1 MAQPPSRPPGLHCLL
16 YLSAEQICPPLSDR
30 PGGFAI
36 QFRVS
41 KRPWFVQLLDGWG
54 GGISFRTPWVREQ
67 RVSVPCRPTV
77 KVSPE
82 ELGSRLLMAALLE
95 CRDAGQLRLRLA
107 DNRDWQPGIIDPE
120 PSRVWVAPLASASVP
135 GLCGR
140 ILETLEHHGEQD
152 TKRLLR
158 DMMGD
163 FHEDW
168 VIYQVE
174 AELAALGYM
183 RPQATPWWRPA
194 PEVQRF
200 VGDCEQIRTLEQ
212 ERARAV
218 DRWRRV
224 MHADQKL
231 CDALLADCDEYLTP
245 PPSERVIEWRITGP
259 A

>member
-1 MAQPPSRPPGLHCLL
+1 MAQPPSRQPSWHCLL
-16 YLSAEQICPPLSDR
+16 HLSAEQICPPVSGR

-36 QFRVS
+36 EFRFR
-41 KRPWFVQLLDGWG
+41 KRPWFVQVLDGWG
-54 GGISFRTPWVREQ
+54 GWISFRTPWAREQ
-67 RVSVPCRPTV
+67 RVAVPCRPTV

-95 CRDAGQLRLRLA
+95 CRDAGHLQLRLA
-107 DNRDWQPGIIDPE
+107 GNRDWRPGIIDPE
-120 PSRVWVAPLASASVP
+120 PSRVWVRPVASASVP

-140 ILETLEHHGEQD
+140 ILETLARHGEQD
-152 TKRLLR
+152 SKRLLR

-163 FHEDW
+163 FCEEW

-183 RPQATPWWRPA
+183 STQATPWWRPA

-200 VGDCEQIRTLEQ
+200 VGDCEQIRTLAQ
-212 ERARAV
+212 ACAQAV
-218 DRWRRV
+218 DRWRQL
-224 MHADQKL
+224 MHADQQL
-231 CDALLADCDEYLTP
+231 CDALLADCTEYLTP
-245 PPSERVIEWRITGP
+245 PPTEIVKEWPITGP